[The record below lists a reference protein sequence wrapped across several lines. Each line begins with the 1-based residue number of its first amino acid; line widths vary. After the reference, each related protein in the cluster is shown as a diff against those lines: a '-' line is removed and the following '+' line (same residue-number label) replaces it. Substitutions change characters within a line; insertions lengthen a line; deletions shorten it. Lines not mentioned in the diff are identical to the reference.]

1 MVDSVTNQYEFLAV
15 PREKK
20 RLLFFFFE
28 FIIPFLLDRTE
39 IMFKSNQLSKY
50 IMVTEVYPSHIG
62 LRTSWHN
69 RRGEVWT

>member
-39 IMFKSNQLSKY
+39 IMFKSNQLSKL
-50 IMVTEVYPSHIG
+50 PSNPTG
-62 LRTSWHN
+62 WKGVFDLFPKLA
-69 RRGEVWT
+69 